1 MGLINEKENYEDLIH
16 FLKNK
21 LEKNE
26 ENFSKENFSLSKKII
41 NDYEKLNEYN
51 NLTKNKNINYS
62 IYNIN
67 LVFDNQNVNQKIE
80 RIKKWINMS
89 QNNQENYSNFLIN
102 KVKTNKSLNN
112 NYKHKFLTKSNDI
125 NSYLKQKSSNVPENK
140 KINFKSIENKQFL
153 FQTPNKKEKKSFYDK
168 NSNTFNNND
177 SLEKINITNYTD
189 SKIEIGLNNYYK
201 KKKDQIFKQ
210 SF

>member
-62 IYNIN
+62 I
-67 LVFDNQNVNQKIE
+67 
-80 RIKKWINMS
+80 
-89 QNNQENYSNFLIN
+89 
-102 KVKTNKSLNN
+102 
-112 NYKHKFLTKSNDI
+112 
-125 NSYLKQKSSNVPENK
+125 
-140 KINFKSIENKQFL
+140 
-153 FQTPNKKEKKSFYDK
+153 
-168 NSNTFNNND
+168 
-177 SLEKINITNYTD
+177 
-189 SKIEIGLNNYYK
+189 
-201 KKKDQIFKQ
+201 
-210 SF
+210 